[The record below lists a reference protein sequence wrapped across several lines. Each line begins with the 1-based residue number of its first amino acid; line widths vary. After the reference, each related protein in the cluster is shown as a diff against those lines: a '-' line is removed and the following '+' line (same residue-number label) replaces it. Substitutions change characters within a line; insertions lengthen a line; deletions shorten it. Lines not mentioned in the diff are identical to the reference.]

1 MNDYFYLRVL
11 DRFQGLFEKQ
21 GICYK
26 SLRQILQLKL
36 TMDARRQTTMTTN
49 RKKDSRSFFSKSLLT
64 HGLMGF
70 MLLIFIIPDI
80 DLFFQMNVCLGIII
94 FMLMSSLIADF
105 SSVLLDQKDKSVLL
119 TKPIE
124 PSVISLAKILH
135 IIYYVGIL
143 LFIMS
148 IAPLI
153 GGTFKY
159 GLIYG
164 LLFIVTLVL
173 GLLFVMFLTTLL
185 YFLILKFF
193 DGEKLKDIINY
204 FQIVLTIVMIFGYQL
219 MSRMY
224 TIIDFD
230 MVFEPKWW
238 TYLIP
243 SAWFASYFR
252 IFVENQ
258 VSTSL
263 VVLAMLGILVP
274 ITAIIVHV
282 KYVMPYFEG
291 YLNKMEQVGGVKKHS
306 PIKERLNTML
316 QLLLCPSKEERTFFK
331 FFIALMKHER
341 KLKLRI
347 IPQLVM
353 ALGFPFIFMINSGF
367 DVSESSKAFMFIY
380 FSFWMMSFLFTNF
393 LYSENY
399 KGAWVYKSLPIQDIN
414 AIRRALY
421 KSAMSNYI
429 VPVYVGLSVIFL
441 FIYNFTIFGHLA
453 LMFLNL
459 LIITMLLFRISI
471 NTHPF
476 SMEMD
481 IQKGDS
487 KSFILGTLIIGIVA
501 GIHWLST
508 IFSYGLYINI
518 FMTLLI
524 TVALWIILFRK
535 RKK

>member
-11 DRFQGLFEKQ
+11 DRFQSLFEKQ
-21 GICYK
+21 GISYK

-36 TMDARRQTTMTTN
+36 TMDARRQTTMTAN
-49 RKKDSRSFFSKSLLT
+49 RKKDSRSFFTKSLLT
-64 HGLMGF
+64 HGFMGL
-70 MLLIFIIPDI
+70 MLLMFILPDI
-80 DLFFQMNVCLGIII
+80 DLFFQMNACLGIII

-124 PSVISLAKILH
+124 PSVISFAKILH
-135 IIYYVGIL
+135 IVYYVGIL
-143 LFIMS
+143 LFIMA

-153 GGTFKY
+153 AGTIKY
-159 GLIYG
+159 GFIYG
-164 LLFIVTLVL
+164 LLFLFTLIL
-173 GLLFVMFLTTLL
+173 GLLFVMFFTTLL

-204 FQIVLTIVMIFGYQL
+204 FQIILTVVMIFGYQL

-230 MVFEPKWW
+230 MAFEPKWW
-238 TYLIP
+238 SYFMP
-243 SAWFASYFR
+243 SAWLASYFR
-252 IFVENQ
+252 IFIENQ

-263 VVLAMLGILVP
+263 VVLAILGILIP
-274 ITAIIVHV
+274 IISIVVHV

-291 YLNKMEQVGGVKKHS
+291 YLNKMELVGGVEKHS
-306 PIKERLNTML
+306 PLKERLSKKVQMIV
-316 QLLLCPSKEERTFFK
+316 CSSKEERTFFK
-331 FFIALMKHER
+331 FFLALMKHER

-353 ALGFPFIFMINSGF
+353 ALGFPFIFMINSGLKV
-367 DVSESSKAFMFIY
+367 DETSISFMFIY

-399 KGAWVYKSLPIQDIN
+399 KGAWVYKSLPIKDTN

-421 KSAMSNYI
+421 KSVMFKYI
-429 VPVYVGLSVIFL
+429 VPVYIGLGFIFSL
-441 FIYNFTIFGHLA
+441 IYKFTILDHLA

-459 LIITMLLFRISI
+459 LIITMLLCKISI
-471 NTHPF
+471 NANPF

-481 IQKGDS
+481 VQKGDS
-487 KSFILGTLIIGIVA
+487 KSFIYGTLIIGILA
-501 GIHWLST
+501 GMHWLST
-508 IFSYGLYINI
+508 NFDFGLYVN
-518 FMTLLI
+518 MLVTL
-524 TVALWIILFRK
+524 TVVTALWIVLFRK
-535 RKK
+535 KQI